1 MSTTIEQLELEI
13 QSNSTSAVGGI
24 DALSESLRRLKA
36 ATAPVSK
43 GGMGLG
49 ALSTSL
55 KKFSDSIS
63 KLSGLSLAR
72 GQIQGLVDAL
82 KPLENVQKSGFNS
95 LATGLE
101 KLVKIAPQLDTI
113 TESLKKTDLNSFA
126 NQCNR
131 VVAAIT
137 PLATQMEKVAA
148 GFSAFPAKIQRSIK
162 DNTNLASKNTTV
174 GKSYVNLAA
183 KISMAYVSVKS
194 IGGVISSWITKSNEY
209 IESLNLFKVSLG
221 EYASEAQKYAES
233 VSEIMGIDPA
243 EWLRNQGVFMTLATG
258 FGVASDRA
266 YTMSKN
272 LTQLGYDL
280 SSFFNISYEDAFQK
294 LQSGISGELEPLRRL
309 GYDLSVARLQQEA
322 LNLGI
327 TKSVNNMTQ
336 AEKAELRYYAIM
348 TQVTTAQGDMARTLE
363 APSNQLRILKAQVN
377 QAARALG
384 NIFIP
389 ILNKVLPYAI
399 AVAKVIR
406 MIADIISRLFGFSLP
421 EFDISGVSSSVG
433 GIADSADNIASGM
446 GDAAKNAK
454 ELKNAMIGIDELNI
468 ISQPDTSGN
477 NGSGIGDVGDAG
489 GLGGLGFEL
498 PTYDFISEATN
509 SKVNEIVDKMKEW
522 LGITG
527 EINSW
532 SDLFNTRLGKILTVV
547 GLIGGAFLLWK
558 ISKPF
563 VSAFQTIGSIFGHG
577 KSKGGNSKG
586 FSVPSPKSVL
596 KGLADVAI
604 IIGGI
609 IAIVEVIGLLMQIP
623 GFEQTAKKGM
633 EAVGM
638 VFNGLLNVIV
648 PIIAISAGIVALGKI
663 GVATVAKGFGDF
675 AIIVGG
681 ASVLI
686 TAIGAF
692 ISIPYFSDFL
702 ATGIDSVVSVFKG
715 LQEVAL
721 PIGVLSAI
729 MVALGIVSP
738 GVILSGLAGFALVI
752 GGVELVL
759 VALGALQQIPG
770 FSWIVGEGGKVLIQL
785 GEILGG
791 FVGSIVNGY
800 LVEVSDSFPEIGK
813 NLAGFMTEAKPFFD
827 GLSSVNAES
836 VDAVAKLAAMV
847 LLLTAAD
854 VMDGLTSWIT
864 GGSSMIDFGKDIC
877 VFAPYLVRYSK
888 LIKGIDGEAVQA
900 SAVAAKALA
909 EFANNIPNSGGLA
922 GFFAGENDVDT
933 WGAKLPSFG
942 RNLKRYSDSIKGID
956 GGSIQASATAAKSL
970 AELANNLP
978 NEGGVASWFAGE
990 NNIDVWGEKLPRF
1003 GKHFKEYSNIVAG
1016 VKNDVVL
1023 ASSSAAKSIV
1033 EFANNIPNEGGV
1045 ASWFAGENNID
1056 VWGEKLP
1063 IFGKNFLSYYN
1074 YIKSVKPDAI
1084 TATSS
1089 AIKSV
1094 VEFANNIP
1102 NEGGLW
1108 SLFVG
1113 NNNIVS
1119 FAENLITFGKYFKS
1133 YYKYISGI
1141 ETNRISTVSSEVN
1154 KILDWSVRTSNTDT
1168 SSIKS
1173 FGEAVKQLGSDFASC
1188 SKDIVKGF
1196 TDKISTYYVASKT
1209 AVISWGTNVK
1219 TWFTNNS
1226 YGGVNRQTF
1235 GTYGAN
1241 IISGFKDKINSNKS
1255 SSKHNIVVW
1264 AENVKSW
1271 FTSVSDGAVNY
1282 NTFKNYAE
1290 NVINGFNYGINN
1302 FYRNSRSYIKKWAE
1316 DVKTSFKDELDE
1328 HSPSKEF
1335 FNFGVFAIKGFNN
1348 AIVARLDTTKPL
1360 IEKWAASFMNVMS
1373 DMDYTVDPT
1382 ALPYYTGKNLKRNI
1396 HTSLNNSVTIPDI
1409 FSEEML
1415 YEAIS
1420 RALSEQADRSIQI
1433 NETINLDGRAVYRNQ
1448 RQVEQA
1454 QGYRMTTSTIP
1465 V

>member
-13 QSNSTSAVGGI
+13 QSNSTSAVSGI

-72 GQIQGLVDAL
+72 EQIQGLVDAL

-101 KLVKIAPQLDTI
+101 KLVKIAPHLDTV
-113 TESLKKTDLNSFA
+113 TESLKKTDLDSFA
-126 NQCNR
+126 DQCNR
-131 VVAAIT
+131 VATAIT

-148 GFSAFPAKIQRSIK
+148 GFSAFPEKIQRLLK
-162 DNTNLASKNTTV
+162 GNTNLTTSNRTL

-183 KISMAYVSVKS
+183 KISIAYVSIKS
-194 IGGVISSWITKSNEY
+194 ITGVIAGWITKSNDY
-209 IESLNLFKVSLG
+209 VESLNLFKVSLR
-221 EYASEAQKYAES
+221 EFAPEAQKYAES

-243 EWLRNQGVFMTLATG
+243 EWMRNQGVFMTITEG

-327 TKSVNNMTQ
+327 TKSVNAMTQ

-363 APSNQLRILKAQVN
+363 APANQLRILKAQVN

-389 ILNKVLPYAI
+389 VLNKVLPYAI

-406 MIADIISRLFGFSLP
+406 MIADIISGLFGFSLP
-421 EFDISGVSSSVG
+421 EFDTSGISSSVG
-433 GIADSADNIASGM
+433 GIADSADNIASGL

-454 ELKNAMIGIDELNI
+454 ELKNAMVGIDELNI

-477 NGSGIGDVGDAG
+477 DGAGIGDVG

-509 SKVNEIVDKMKEW
+509 SKVTEIVDKMKEW

-527 EINSW
+527 DINSW
-532 SDLFNTRLGKILTVV
+532 ADLFDTRLGKILTVV

-563 VSAFQTIGSIFGHG
+563 VSAFQTISSIFGHG

-623 GFEQTAKKGM
+623 GFEQTAKNGM

-648 PIIAISAGIVALGKI
+648 PITAISAGIVALGKI
-663 GVATVAKGFGDF
+663 GVSTVAKGFGDF

-702 ATGIDSVVSVFKG
+702 ATGVDSVVSIFKG

-721 PIGVLSAI
+721 PIGALSAI
-729 MVALGIVSP
+729 MIALGIVSP

-791 FVGSIVNGY
+791 FAGSIVNGF

-888 LIKGIDGEAVQA
+888 LIKGIDGGAVQA

-942 RNLKRYSDSIKGID
+942 RNLKRYSDSIKDID
-956 GGSIQASATAAKSL
+956 GDSIQASATAAKSL

-978 NEGGVASWFAGE
+978 NDGGVASWFTGE
-990 NNIDVWGEKLPRF
+990 NNIDIWGEKLPRF
-1003 GKHFKEYSNIVAG
+1003 GKYFKEYSDIVTG

-1045 ASWFAGENNID
+1045 WSWFVGGNSID

-1089 AIKSV
+1089 AIKSI

-1102 NEGGLW
+1102 TEGGLW

-1119 FAENLITFGKYFKS
+1119 FAENLMTFGKHFRS
-1133 YYKYISGI
+1133 YYKYISDI
-1141 ETNRISTVSSEVN
+1141 ETNRISAVSSEVN

-1168 SSIKS
+1168 NSIKS
-1173 FGEAVKQLGSDFASC
+1173 FSEAVKQLGSDFASC
-1188 SKDIVKGF
+1188 SKDIVNGF
-1196 TDKISTYYVASKT
+1196 TDKISTYYAASKT
-1209 AVISWGTNVK
+1209 AIISWGTNVK
-1219 TWFTNNS
+1219 SWFTNNS

-1235 GTYGAN
+1235 STYGAD
-1241 IISGFKDKINSNKS
+1241 IISGFKDKISSNNS

-1264 AENVKSW
+1264 AANVKNW
-1271 FTSVSDGAVNY
+1271 FTSVYDGAVNY

-1290 NVINGFNYGINN
+1290 NVINGFNYGINS
-1302 FYRNSRSYIKKWAE
+1302 FYRNSRPYVEKWAE
-1316 DVKTSFKDELDE
+1316 DVKTSFKDKLDE

-1348 AIVARLDTTKPL
+1348 AIVAMSDTTKPL

-1373 DMDYTVDPT
+1373 DMDYTIDPT

-1396 HTSLNNSVTIPDI
+1396 HTSLNNSVTIPEI

-1420 RALSEQADRSIQI
+1420 RALSEQADRPIQI